1 MHREELFSDI
11 DRWLDEHYPQL
22 EQALMESLSIASVR
36 AEEAPGAPFGVE
48 VARALQH
55 ALQLAQSWGFAVC
68 DVDGYCGIADMFGAE
83 TADMSECIGV
93 LGHLD
98 VVPARA
104 EDWTYPPFAPR
115 CIDGRIYGRGTTD
128 DKGPLFAA
136 LFAALALHECGLDF
150 GKGLRFIMG
159 CNEESGMACVRYY
172 LQHHQQPSCGFTP
185 DAHFPLVVGEK
196 GILQYRLHAVWEA
209 LSEGCRLLS
218 VRCEGAANVVPAQA
232 VAMLSLDGQLLP
244 QAPGITVEK
253 QDDDLYKIIA
263 QGTAAHASTP
273 EEGDNALVKLLGYLG
288 SLELA
293 AGGARDFVRTLYRKC
308 AQGNGGEGWGLA
320 ACDALSQ
327 LTLSP
332 DGLLLDECSA
342 TLVCDM
348 RFPVSSTGADQEA
361 AIEAAAQAE
370 HWSYERLELSE
381 PLYLGD
387 NNPLATT
394 LLQAYREVTQDMSDP
409 MVIGGGTYAK
419 TMKNFLGFG
428 PQAAQGPSLAHQAD
442 EYISCEELLRCAKV
456 YARAIYRLLNTTE
469 EEALC

>member
-136 LFAALALHECGLDF
+136 LFAARALHECGLDF

-172 LQHHQQPSCGFTP
+172 LQHHHGSNRDVKPNCRKRNFTISS
-185 DAHFPLVVGEK
+185 ARCMGSSER
-196 GILQYRLHAVWEA
+196 RLPP
-209 LSEGCRLLS
+209 S
-218 VRCEGAANVVPAQA
+218 VRALRRCCQCCSGAGCGHAE
-232 VAMLSLDGQLLP
+232 
-244 QAPGITVEK
+244 PGR
-253 QDDDLYKIIA
+253 
-263 QGTAAHASTP
+263 TAF
-273 EEGDNALVKLLGYLG
+273 
-288 SLELA
+288 A
-293 AGGARDFVRTLYRKC
+293 ADSRHYGGKAGR
-308 AQGNGGEGWGLA
+308 
-320 ACDALSQ
+320 
-327 LTLSP
+327 
-332 DGLLLDECSA
+332 
-342 TLVCDM
+342 
-348 RFPVSSTGADQEA
+348 
-361 AIEAAAQAE
+361 
-370 HWSYERLELSE
+370 
-381 PLYLGD
+381 
-387 NNPLATT
+387 
-394 LLQAYREVTQDMSDP
+394 
-409 MVIGGGTYAK
+409 
-419 TMKNFLGFG
+419 
-428 PQAAQGPSLAHQAD
+428 
-442 EYISCEELLRCAKV
+442 
-456 YARAIYRLLNTTE
+456 
-469 EEALC
+469 